1 MKKVLFAAVALVAML
16 SAASCS
22 KSDKCKCTVK
32 AGDAT
37 YENQIYSRPE
47 DKKCS
52 ELTTKDVSLGGL
64 IKIDFSGV
72 ATLDCQNYQE

>member
-22 KSDKCKCTVK
+22 KSDKCKCT
-32 AGDAT
+32 
-37 YENQIYSRPE
+37 YETSLIKQQTVEVSKPE

-52 ELTTKDVSLGGL
+52 ELTSSDINVLGV
-64 IKIDFSGV
+64 KID
-72 ATLDCQNYQE
+72 ATGLVDVKCSNN